1 MIGRWGLYGDLMR
14 GMRSVGFSA
23 DDADKASRIA
33 EQTMRERRDAMIR
46 AAVASGLSI
55 RSVAKVWGVSKSHVH
70 RLVSPDPKR
79 NGTASGDT
87 LTSP

>member
-14 GMRSVGFSA
+14 GLRSVGFGA
-23 DDADKASRIA
+23 DQADKAARVA

-55 RSVAKVWGVSKSHVH
+55 RSVARVWGVSKSHVH
-70 RLVSPDPKR
+70 RLVSPDAKR
-79 NGTASGDT
+79 NGTDSTHT
-87 LTSP
+87 L

>member
-14 GMRSVGFSA
+14 GLRSVGFGA
-23 DDADKASRIA
+23 DQADKAARVA

-55 RSVAKVWGVSKSHVH
+55 RSVARVWGVSKSHVH
-70 RLVSPDPKR
+70 RLVSPDAKR
-79 NGTASGDT
+79 NGTDSAPT
-87 LTSP
+87 L